1 MSFQI
6 EYNGHG
12 KNARK
17 AIMKLGL
24 ATEKELALMNDNE
37 VEDLIN
43 KSDYFAFKCE
53 ENEGYALV
61 HKKYEKEIIWIGR

>member
-17 AIMKLGL
+17 AIIKLGL
-24 ATEKELALMNDNE
+24 VTEKELALM
-37 VEDLIN
+37 I
-43 KSDYFAFKCE
+43 
-53 ENEGYALV
+53 
-61 HKKYEKEIIWIGR
+61 